1 MKGIG
6 EPLQNNT
13 KNKKGKVSITL
24 DESVIKEIQELA
36 DSDNRKFSPYINLI
50 LIDWIQNHP
59 RKEKIGAINST
70 YSLIWMKQKLCKF
83 SDEEY
88 AILETIKI
96 SVPEVST
103 CMGAIR
109 FLIKKYQLE
118 TKQSISLNDISTE
131 LRKLQKTLSYAE
143 RNTEVSVDALNTLL
157 MLNNPDAC
165 YLTDVYK
172 HPAIQYAEDNI
183 KDKIAHNK
191 QRKDF
196 RKQKGKGNRT

>member
-88 AILETIKI
+88 AILETIKN

-118 TKQSISLNDISTE
+118 KCGLYTDEYRTSLPDRMQLINSIKQQ
-131 LRKLQKTLSYAE
+131 QKGFDS
-143 RNTEVSVDALNTLL
+143 
-157 MLNNPDAC
+157 
-165 YLTDVYK
+165 
-172 HPAIQYAEDNI
+172 I
-183 KDKIAHNK
+183 KDQQVTNNY
-191 QRKDF
+191 Q
-196 RKQKGKGNRT
+196 